1 MCVICLSFQRDRD
14 FADARRMI
22 AAARREP
29 NDIDPEHL
37 SNIEDTIAAAELAK
51 ESQSKS

>member
-29 NDIDPEHL
+29 NVIDPEHL

-51 ESQSKS
+51 ESKTGS